1 MIRSAPRRTS
11 GQEYGWV
18 SASFKQRY
26 RTGPR
31 RTPFEALDHR
41 GSILARI
48 LTLTNWYPPHH
59 FGGYELSCHDVVRGL
74 VARGH
79 DVTVLCSDHRRR
91 GAAVL
96 APDPAHERLVRRELA
111 MYWRDDAPWRPP
123 LRARRAIERHN
134 LDVLAR
140 TLDEATPDVASI
152 WHLGALSLGLVTMLA
167 ERGIPLVYS
176 VCDDWLTYATRLDPW
191 AGLFDGWVWKQWLGR
206 ALRPLVRVPTAV
218 GDLGATGAFCFASD
232 LTRRRAQDDS
242 PWAYPRQAIVHLGI
256 QRSSYPPTPDSP
268 PEREWR
274 WRLLYTGRFD
284 PRKGLDTVLRAL
296 ALLPPQATLAC
307 YGAATTDE
315 LDRVRRL
322 ADELGIA
329 GRVTFG
335 ELARDDLAPAYAR
348 ADVFVFPS
356 EWPEPFGLVPLEAMA
371 CGTPVVA
378 TRTGGSA
385 EFLVDGW
392 NCVAY
397 APGDVAALAGA
408 VRRLGDDPELR
419 RALALGGY
427 RSADAFTTDRLV
439 EATEEWLVAAATG
452 YPTGSPAPRPLDLG
466 PPAGSAPGPAQGP
479 GPGPA
484 SGLQPPA
491 GVDPLA
497 RHQADSPRVI
507 ATGDPGA
514 IKALYVDLGDRWW
527 AARSAGAA
535 VAAVLS
541 APETAPAVLG
551 RLASVRGLVLD
562 AGCGP
567 NPAVSIGLAGEPAR
581 TVVAVDIGWG
591 TVCTAR
597 ATAAG
602 QGLVLLGVA
611 ADVERLPFRDGAF
624 DGVVC
629 DDTLE
634 HLPDDVAGAAELAR
648 VQRRSGTAVLATPNR
663 HSAAV
668 VMAKGR
674 DRVLGVRKPAAS
686 YFCSNSHLR
695 EYTWAEFERLVGAA
709 FRVRARVPVGW
720 RDGRKA
726 RLTPLLRLGPLRRLS
741 QMIVLE
747 VEPK

>member
-1 MIRSAPRRTS
+1 M
-11 GQEYGWV
+11 
-18 SASFKQRY
+18 
-26 RTGPR
+26 
-31 RTPFEALDHR
+31 
-41 GSILARI
+41 
-48 LTLTNWYPPHH
+48 
-59 FGGYELSCHDVVRGL
+59 
-74 VARGH
+74 
-79 DVTVLCSDHRRR
+79 TVLCSDHRRQ
-91 GAAVL
+91 GAGVR

-123 LRARRAIERHN
+123 LLARRAIERRN
-134 LDVLAR
+134 VDVLAR
-140 TLDEATPDVASI
+140 TLDEVRPDVASI
-152 WHLGALSLGLVTMLA
+152 WHMGALSLGLVTTLA

-206 ALRPLVRVPTAV
+206 MVRPLVSVPTAV

-242 PWAYPRQAIVHLGI
+242 PWAFPRQAVVPLGI
-256 QRSSYPPTPDSP
+256 QRSSYPPTPDAP

-296 ALLPPQATLAC
+296 ALLPPEATLGC
-307 YGAATTDE
+307 YGAATADE

-322 ADELGIA
+322 AADLGVA

-335 ELARDDLAPAYAR
+335 ELARDDLAPAYAA

-392 NCVAY
+392 NCVAF
-397 APGDVAALAGA
+397 APGDAAALAGA
-408 VRRLGDDPELR
+408 VLRLRDDPASR
-419 RALALGGY
+419 RTLAAGGY
-427 RSADAFTTDRLV
+427 RSADELTTDRLID
-439 EATEEWLVAAATG
+439 ATEEWLVAAATG
-452 YPTGSPAPRPLDLG
+452 YPTGSPASRPLHLGSSIRSTPGPPTSSPPRPG
-466 PPAGSAPGPAQGP
+466 SPPAASAHPPGA
-479 GPGPA
+479 
-484 SGLQPPA
+484 
-491 GVDPLA
+491 VDPLA
-497 RHQADSPRVI
+497 RHQADSPAVL
-507 ATGDPGA
+507 AAGDPDA
-514 IKALYVDLGDRWW
+514 IKALYVDLGDLWW
-527 AARSAGAA
+527 ASRGAGAS
-535 VAAVLS
+535 AAPVLS

-551 RLASVRGLVLD
+551 RLASLRGLVLD

-567 NPAVSIGLAGEPAR
+567 NPAVSIGLAGEPTR
-581 TVVAVDIGWG
+581 TVVAMDIGWG
-591 TVCTAR
+591 TVRTAQ
-597 ATAAG
+597 ASAAG
-602 QGLVLLGVA
+602 QGLALLGVA

-634 HLPDDVAGAAELAR
+634 HLPDDVAGAGELAR
-648 VQRRSGTAVLATPNR
+648 VQRRSGTALLATPNR
-663 HSAAV
+663 HSVAV

-674 DRVLGVRKPAAS
+674 DRVRGVRKPAAS

-695 EYTWAEFERLVGAA
+695 EYTWAEFERLVGTA

-720 RDGRKA
+720 HDGRKA